1 MFFEEKNINSVFCL
15 HVEMKKNRILV
26 IGGDSFIASKFIAKN
41 KDVFDIK
48 VISRKET
55 NFVYEI
61 VLDDF
66 FKVDKSSFK
75 NIDVVINFA
84 AIVHQP
90 KVKDDE
96 LYNRINCELPVF
108 LAKKAKENGVVHFIQ
123 MSTIAVYGNVVN
135 INKET
140 IEAPINS
147 YGISKLN
154 ADNALR
160 KIASDSFV
168 ITCIRPPMVYGGGN
182 APGNMMRLI
191 NFSQKKIFLPF
202 KNINNQRDFINVHN
216 LIDCFNS
223 IIDNRLAGVLLPTD
237 KHAISTKEIVELVC
251 KHAKV
256 KSRLVNLPSFFSVI
270 LKWLQPTIY
279 NKVFGSLRVECNINE
294 EFYSP
299 KYTVSDGI
307 SEMIVNCKKAP
318 LA

>member
-1 MFFEEKNINSVFCL
+1 MRKNC
-15 HVEMKKNRILV
+15 ILI

-41 KDVFDIK
+41 KDAFDIK
-48 VISRKET
+48 VISRKKT
-55 NFVYEI
+55 NFVHEI

-66 FKVDKSSFK
+66 FKIDESSFE
-75 NIDVVINFA
+75 NIDIVINFA

-90 KVKDDE
+90 KLKDDE
-96 LYNRINCELPVF
+96 LYNRINYKLPVF
-108 LAKKAKENGVVHFIQ
+108 LAQKAKGNGVVHFIQ

-140 IEAPINS
+140 IEAPMNI

-154 ADNALR
+154 ADNALLE
-160 KIASDSFV
+160 IDSCDFT
-168 ITCIRPPMVYGGGN
+168 ITCVRPPMVYGGGN

-191 NFSQKKIFLPF
+191 RFSQKRIFLPF
-202 KNINNQRDFINVHN
+202 KNVHNLRDFINVHN
-216 LIDCFNS
+216 LIECFNS

-237 KHAISTKEIVELVC
+237 KCAISTKEIVEIVC
-251 KHAKV
+251 EHAELKC
-256 KSRLVNLPSFFSVI
+256 RLVNLPFLFSVI
-270 LKWLQPTIY
+270 LRRFLPIIY

-299 KYTVSDGI
+299 KHTFYEGI
-307 SEMIVNCKKAP
+307 SEMIVNCKKTP

>member
-1 MFFEEKNINSVFCL
+1 
-15 HVEMKKNRILV
+15 MKKKILI

-41 KDVFDIK
+41 KGVFNID
-48 VISRKET
+48 VISRKKT
-55 NFVYEI
+55 NFVHEI
-61 VLDDF
+61 VMDDF
-66 FKVDKSSFK
+66 FKIDDSSFK
-75 NIDVVINFA
+75 YIDVVINFA

-90 KVKDDE
+90 KVRDDE
-96 LYNRINCELPVF
+96 LYNRINCELPIF
-108 LAKKAKENGVVHFIQ
+108 IAKQAKVNGVKHFIQ

-135 INKET
+135 IDKET
-140 IEAPINS
+140 IEAPMNL
-147 YGISKLN
+147 YGVSKLN

-191 NFSQKKIFLPF
+191 RFSQKKIFLPF

-216 LIDCFNS
+216 LIDCFSS

-237 KHAISTKEIVELVC
+237 KCAISTKEIVELVC

-256 KSRLVNLPSFFSVI
+256 KSRLVNLPSLFSVI
-270 LKWLQPTIY
+270 LKGLQPTIY
-279 NKVFGSLRVECNINE
+279 NKVFGSLRVECNIKE

-307 SEMIVNCKKAP
+307 LEMIVNSKKTP